1 MGFTRIASTKDLAPG
16 KMLPVQLGEE
26 PIVVVNLE
34 GKYYAIGNLCTHK
47 DCLLSDGHLGEG
59 TVECPCHGSIFD
71 VKSGSILDGPAKD
84 PVRVFQ
90 VKTEQGQILIEVP
103 EKVSEKA
110 PVMGKPLERGIVLA
124 DLESPLEASDFA
136 EEYGKPLGLRG
147 IGAGQSFIN
156 NFLALTKCRL
166 KTRLVT
172 EHKEPVLETTFFGKK
187 IGMPVLA
194 ASMSG
199 LSYASSITEE
209 EFAYRILE
217 GARAAGT
224 IGFTGHTSKDYKI
237 HPGIDAIMRVQG
249 HGVNIFKPLSQELL
263 LDLIK
268 QSEREKAVAVGVDI
282 DGAGSVNFARTGKPV
297 FRKTIDELSELKRS
311 THIPFIVKG
320 VMCVEDALAAAEAGV
335 DAIGVSN
342 HGGRVLDSTPGV
354 ADVLP
359 DIVKALRGTEKGRGI
374 VLTADGGV
382 RTGYDAVKLLA
393 LGANFA
399 LVGRPLARQA
409 LESGVDGIKRV
420 LDYIKTDIRK
430 AMIMTSCSKL
440 EDINEKILYRG
451 H

>member
-1 MGFTRIASTKDLAPG
+1 MGFVRVASTKDLAPG
-16 KMLPVQLGEE
+16 KMVPIQLGEE
-26 PIVVVNLE
+26 SIVVVNLE
-34 GKYYAIGNLCTHK
+34 GKYYAIGNLCTHRK
-47 DCLLSDGHLGEG
+47 CLLSDGPLSEG
-59 TVECPCHGSIFD
+59 TVECPCHGSVFD
-71 VKSGSILDGPAKD
+71 FRTGSVLNGPAKD
-84 PVRVFQ
+84 PVPVFQ
-90 VKTEQGQILIEVP
+90 VKAEQDQILIEVP
-103 EKVSEKA
+103 EKNPVKEKPA
-110 PVMGKPLERGIVLA
+110 QRGLVLA
-124 DLESPLEASDFA
+124 ALENPQGAPDFA

-147 IGAGQSFIN
+147 IGSGLSFLN
-156 NFLALTKCRL
+156 NFLALQKYKL
-166 KTRLVT
+166 KTRLIT
-172 EHKEPVLETTFFGKK
+172 EHKEPVLETTFFGKA

-194 ASMSG
+194 SSMSG
-199 LSYASSITEE
+199 LSYTSALTEE

-217 GARAAGT
+217 GARLAGT

-237 HPGIDAIMRVQG
+237 HPGIEALKRVQG
-249 HGVNIFKPLSQELL
+249 HGVNIFKPQSQEIL

-268 QSEREKAVAVGVDI
+268 QSEKEKAVAVGVDI
-282 DGAGSVNFARTGKPV
+282 DGAGSVNFTRAGKPV
-297 FRKTIDELSELKRS
+297 YRKTIHELKELKRS
-311 THIPFIVKG
+311 THLPFMVKG

-359 DIVKALRGTEKGRGI
+359 DIVKALRRTKKGRRI
-374 VLTADGGV
+374 VVTADGGV

-399 LVGRPLARQA
+399 LIGRPLARQA
-409 LESGVDGIKRV
+409 LEDGVEGIKRV

-430 AMIMTSCSKL
+430 AMIMTSCNNL